1 MKFHDLHHA
10 SILQFHS
17 LQFDF
22 CDNFTWRK
30 MTNFIDWRW
39 IMLGSYL
46 TFIAILLACTYAVY
60 GRKTPKQT
68 KVVTELLRIPGVPDI
83 EAQSTRERKDLKPCF
98 DWS

>member
-1 MKFHDLHHA
+1 MKFHI
-10 SILQFHS
+10 SQFHS
-17 LQFDF
+17 LQFDL
-22 CDNFTWRK
+22 CDSFTWK